1 MKFVVSSTALFGR
14 IQAISKVINS
24 KNTLP
29 ILDSFLFEIEN
40 NTLTIT
46 ASDTETRMVTSL
58 EIVESE
64 SDFRF
69 CINAKTMLDSM
80 KEISEQPLTFDINPD
95 TMEIQAQYQNGRFSI
110 MGQNAN
116 EYPEAQAAPEA
127 NTLTLSAESLLKG
140 INYCLFATADDELRP
155 IMNGIYVDI
164 STEDVT
170 FVSSDGQKLVRN
182 KVLNAHGDSK
192 CAFILPKKP
201 AALLKNILPKES
213 GDIEVKFNER
223 SAVIIMSDY
232 TLSCRLIEGRYPNYN
247 MVIPQNNPYSAII
260 DRLHL
265 LGALKRVL
273 IFSSQSSSLIKLSLD
288 NNTLVVSGQDVDFST
303 SAEEKIA
310 CSYSGNAFK
319 IGFNGTYLYDILNN
333 LNCTDVTIEL
343 ADPSRAGVVIP
354 TEQAENENTLMLLVP
369 LMLNE

>member
-24 KNTLP
+24 KNALP

-40 NTLTIT
+40 NTMTIT
-46 ASDTETRMVTSL
+46 ASDLETRMVTSL
-58 EIVESE
+58 EIIESE

-80 KEISEQPLTFDINPD
+80 KEISEQPLTFDINTD

-110 MGQNAN
+110 MGQKGND
-116 EYPEAQAAPEA
+116 YPDALPIPD
-127 NTLTLSAESLLKG
+127 TYSLTLSAESLLKG

-192 CAFILPKKP
+192 CAFILPKKA

-213 GDIEVKFNER
+213 GNIEIKFHDRN
-223 SAVIIMSDY
+223 AVIIMNDY
-232 TLSCRLIEGRYPNYN
+232 TLTCRLIEGRYPNYN
-247 MVIPQNNPYSAII
+247 MVIPQNNPYSAVI

-273 IFSSQSSSLIKLSLD
+273 IFSNQSSSLIKLSLD
-288 NNTLVVSGQDVDFST
+288 NNTLVVSGQDLDFST

-333 LNCTDVTIEL
+333 LNSTDVTIEL
-343 ADPSRAGVVIP
+343 ADPSRAGVILP
-354 TEQAENENTLMLLVP
+354 TEQAENENTLMILVP

>member
-29 ILDSFLFEIEN
+29 ILDSFLFEIED
-40 NTLTIT
+40 NTMTIT

-64 SDFRF
+64 ANFRF

-80 KEISEQPLTFDINPD
+80 KEISEQPLTFEINPD
-95 TMEIQAQYQNGRFSI
+95 TMEIQAHYQNGRFSI
-110 MGQNAN
+110 MGQNAD
-116 EYPEAQAAPEA
+116 EYPQAQTLPGE
-127 NTLTLSAESLLKG
+127 NTLTLSAEALYKG

-201 AALLKNILPKES
+201 AALLKSILPKES
-213 GDIEVKFNER
+213 GDIEVRFNER
-223 SAVIIMSDY
+223 SAVILMSDY
-232 TLSCRLIEGRYPNYN
+232 TLTCRLIEGRYPNYN

-260 DRLHL
+260 DRQNL

-273 IFSSQSSSLIKLSLD
+273 IFSSQSSSLVKLSLD
-288 NNTLVVSGQDVDFST
+288 SNTLVISGQDVDFST

-333 LNCTDVTIEL
+333 LNGTDVTIEL
-343 ADPSRAGVVIP
+343 ADPSRAGVVVP

>member
-1 MKFVVSSTALFGR
+1 MRFVVSSTALFGR

-29 ILDSFLFEIEN
+29 ILDSFLFEITD
-40 NTLTIT
+40 NTMTIT
-46 ASDTETRMVTSL
+46 ASDIETRMVTSL

-64 SDFRF
+64 ADFSF
-69 CINAKTMLDSM
+69 CINAKTMLDSI

-95 TMEIQAQYQNGRFSI
+95 TMEIQVSYQNGRFSI
-110 MGQNAN
+110 MGQNA
-116 EYPEAQAAPEA
+116 EDYPEAQNIPKD
-127 NTLTLSAESLLKG
+127 NVLTLSGEALYKG

-201 AALLKNILPKES
+201 ATLLKSILPKES
-213 GDIEVKFNER
+213 GDIEIKFNER
-223 SAVIIMSDY
+223 NAVIIMSEY

-247 MVIPQNNPYSAII
+247 MVIPKNNPYSAII

-273 IFSSQSSSLIKLSLD
+273 IFSSQSSSLVKLSLE
-288 NNTLVVSGQDVDFST
+288 NNTLVVSGQDMDFAT

-310 CSYSGNAFK
+310 CSYTGNAFK

-333 LNCTDVTIEL
+333 LNGTDVTIEL
-343 ADPSRAGVVIP
+343 ADPSRAGVVVP

>member
-1 MKFVVSSTALFGR
+1 MKFIVSSTALFGR

-24 KNTLP
+24 KNALP

-46 ASDTETRMVTSL
+46 ASDIETRMVTSL
-58 EIVESE
+58 EIIESE

-69 CINAKTMLDSM
+69 CINAKTILDSM
-80 KEISEQPLTFDINPD
+80 KEISEQPLTFDINTE

-116 EYPEAQAAPEA
+116 DYPDALPAPDA
-127 NTLTLSAESLLKG
+127 NILTLSAESLLKG
-140 INYCLFATADDELRP
+140 INYCFFATADDELRP

-164 STEDVT
+164 SPEDVT

-182 KVLNAHGDSK
+182 KVLNAHGDNK

-201 AALLKNILPKES
+201 ASLLKSILPKES
-213 GDIEVKFNER
+213 GDIEIRF
-223 SAVIIMSDY
+223 STSQAVVIMNDY
-232 TLSCRLIEGRYPNYN
+232 TLTCRLIEGRYPNYN

-273 IFSSQSSSLIKLSLD
+273 IFSNQSSSLVKLILE
-288 NNTLVVSGQDVDFST
+288 NNTLTGSGQDLDFST

-310 CSYSGNAFK
+310 CSYSGNTFK

-343 ADPSRAGVVIP
+343 ADPSRAGVVVP